1 MGDWVLVIPVKRL
14 NLAKTR
20 LGSFAGPG
28 RPALALAFAAD
39 TVLAAVACSLVRGV
53 VVVTDDSDA
62 AAMAASLDAVVIAD
76 APDSGLNPALVHGA
90 AAALLAWPGTRV
102 AALSSDLPALAADE
116 LALALKTAEESFR
129 AFVADQEGTGTTLLT
144 SATLAGFVPAFGPS
158 SAQAHR
164 ESGAVELDHPG
175 LRTLRR
181 DVDTEAD
188 LREALV
194 LGLGPRTREVLAVL
208 PDVRG

>member
-14 NLAKTR
+14 TLAKTR
-20 LGSFAGPG
+20 LASFAGPG

-53 VVVTDDSDA
+53 VVVTDDLEA
-62 AAMAASLDAVVIAD
+62 AAMATSLDALVVPD

-90 AAALLAWPGTRV
+90 AAALQAWPGTRV
-102 AALSSDLPALAADE
+102 AALSSDLPALSADE
-116 LALALKTAEESFR
+116 LALALKMAELPPR

-144 SATLAGFVPAFGPS
+144 SATLHGFVPAFGPS
-158 SAQAHR
+158 SAEAHR
-164 ESGAVELDHPG
+164 ASGAVELDHPG
-175 LRTLRR
+175 LRSVRR

-188 LREALV
+188 LREALA
-194 LGLGPRTREVLAVL
+194 LGLGPHTLAML
-208 PDVRG
+208 PERLG

>member
-14 NLAKTR
+14 ALAKTR
-20 LGSFAGPG
+20 LASFAGSR

-39 TVLAAVACSLVRGV
+39 TVLAAVACSIVRGV
-53 VVVTDDSDA
+53 VVVTDDPDA
-62 AAMAASLDAVVIAD
+62 ASMAASLDALVVAD

-102 AALSSDLPALAADE
+102 AALSSDLPALVSAELE
-116 LALALKTAEESFR
+116 LALKSAGGLAQ

-144 SATLAGFVPAFGPS
+144 SATLHGFRPAFGAS
-158 SAQAHR
+158 SAKAHR

-175 LRTLRR
+175 LRTVRR

-194 LGLGPRTREVLAVL
+194 LGLGPRTLEVLAVL
-208 PDVRG
+208 PDLRG